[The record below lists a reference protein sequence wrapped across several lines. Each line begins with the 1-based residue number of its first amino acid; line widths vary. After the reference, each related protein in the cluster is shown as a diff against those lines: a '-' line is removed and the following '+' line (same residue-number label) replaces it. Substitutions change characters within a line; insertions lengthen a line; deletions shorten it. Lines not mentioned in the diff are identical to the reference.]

1 MQSLEGKIAWITGAG
16 TGIGE
21 ATAETLAAAGM
32 IVVLSGRRQAP
43 LEAVAGRIKAAGGKA
58 EVAVLDVVDG
68 DACQA
73 VADGIVARH
82 GRIDL
87 HFANAGLNVTDRT
100 LDVLKRPDF
109 KLLVDVNLTGAYN
122 TVSAVLPT
130 MRKQQDG
137 LIVNLCSWAGR
148 YVGKGA
154 GVAYC
159 ASKHGMLVLNES
171 INQEECGNG
180 IRATA
185 ICPADVDTPILDKR
199 PVKVSEATREVILK
213 PQDLADAVLYV
224 AKLPP
229 RVCINEILI
238 SPTKNKTYLPNLP

>member
-1 MQSLEGKIAWITGAG
+1 MQSLEGKIAWVTGAG

-32 IVVLSGRRQAP
+32 VVILSGRRQEP
-43 LEAVAGRIKAAGGKA
+43 LDAVAARIAKAGGKA
-58 EVAVLDVVDG
+58 EVAALDVVDG

-73 VADGIVARH
+73 IADGIVARH

-87 HFANAGLNVTDRT
+87 LFANAGLNITDRT
-100 LDVLKRPDF
+100 MDVLKRQDF

-122 TVSAVLPT
+122 TVSAVLPA

-137 LIVNLCSWAGR
+137 LIVNLVSWAGR

-185 ICPADVDTPILDKR
+185 ICPADVDTPILDRR
-199 PVKVSEATREVILK
+199 PVKVSQATRDVILK

-224 AKLPP
+224 ARLPA

>member
-32 IVVLSGRRQAP
+32 VVVLSGRRQEP
-43 LEAVAGRIKAAGGKA
+43 LEAAAARIKAAGGKA

-87 HFANAGLNVTDRT
+87 HFANAGVNVTDRT

-185 ICPADVDTPILDKR
+185 ICPADVDTPILDRR
-199 PVKVSEATREVILK
+199 PVKVSQATRDVILK

-224 AKLPP
+224 ARLPP

>member
-21 ATAETLAAAGM
+21 ATAETLATAGM
-32 IVVLSGRRQAP
+32 VVVLSGRRQAP
-43 LEAVAGRIKAAGGKA
+43 LETVAGRIKAAGGKA

>member
-32 IVVLSGRRQAP
+32 VVVLSGRRREP
-43 LEAVAGRIKAAGGKA
+43 LDAVCARITAAGGKA
-58 EVAVLDVVDG
+58 EVAPLDVVDG

-87 HFANAGLNVTDRT
+87 HFANAGLNITDRT
-100 LDVLKRPDF
+100 LDVLTRPDF

-224 AKLPP
+224 ARLPA